1 MRISV
6 SKHIIVIFFLVVGT
20 INGFSQQRLGFQDY
34 MTLVRSF
41 HPVALQAALN
51 EEIGKQNLR
60 AARGGFDPALYSNIG
75 QKYFENDQYYSLVDA
90 GLKVPTWFGLD
101 FYAGFEQNSGVNLNP
116 ERKTPEN
123 GLAYAGVS
131 LPVGQG
137 LFIDQRRAD
146 VRQAQL
152 FEQITYE
159 EQRLM
164 LNSVLRAASNAYWNW
179 FAAYEIVQIF
189 EKGVELAQER
199 FEGIR
204 ESAIQGDLA
213 IIDTVE
219 AFILV
224 QNRLIG
230 LEDALLSFRNAGQ
243 ELSVFL
249 WADNLIP
256 LEITDELV
264 PEKNND
270 LKDFIVDELITNTFD
285 SLINN
290 HPIMLQNQLTI
301 GQLEIE
307 RRWKAEQLKPVVNL
321 KYNFLNEPVAGAV
334 INGATLNNYNWGLQF
349 YMPLFL
355 RKERGQLNLTK
366 LKILDAE
373 LDLENQRLGLKAA
386 VQKSVNTWE
395 TTREQVLIFESAVVN
410 LERLLNAEISKFDV
424 GESSIFLINTREDN
438 FINGQIR
445 LTNLIANNQKA
456 LVDISFQLGILGD

>member
-204 ESAIQGDLA
+204 ESAIQETSQL
-213 IIDTVE
+213 
-219 AFILV
+219 
-224 QNRLIG
+224 
-230 LEDALLSFRNAGQ
+230 
-243 ELSVFL
+243 
-249 WADNLIP
+249 LIP
-256 LEITDELV
+256 LKHL
-264 PEKNND
+264 
-270 LKDFIVDELITNTFD
+270 
-285 SLINN
+285 S
-290 HPIMLQNQLTI
+290 
-301 GQLEIE
+301 
-307 RRWKAEQLKPVVNL
+307 
-321 KYNFLNEPVAGAV
+321 
-334 INGATLNNYNWGLQF
+334 
-349 YMPLFL
+349 
-355 RKERGQLNLTK
+355 
-366 LKILDAE
+366 
-373 LDLENQRLGLKAA
+373 
-386 VQKSVNTWE
+386 
-395 TTREQVLIFESAVVN
+395 
-410 LERLLNAEISKFDV
+410 
-424 GESSIFLINTREDN
+424 
-438 FINGQIR
+438 
-445 LTNLIANNQKA
+445 
-456 LVDISFQLGILGD
+456 

>member
-1 MRISV
+1 MRFSLPQY
-6 SKHIIVIFFLVVGT
+6 SLFLCLLVFNFSPVL
-20 INGFSQQRLGFQDY
+20 SQQIMGFQDF
-34 MTLVRSF
+34 MTLVRNF

-75 QKYFENDQYYSLVDA
+75 QKYFENDQYYSLIDA
-90 GLKVPTWFGLD
+90 GLRVPTWFGLD
-101 FYAGFEQNSGVNLNP
+101 LYAGFEQNNGVNLNP
-116 ERKTPEN
+116 ERKTPES

-152 FEQITYE
+152 FEQITFE

-164 LNSVLRAASNAYWNW
+164 LNSVLRSASNAYWDW

-189 EKGVELAQER
+189 EKGVELAEER
-199 FEGIR
+199 FQGIR
-204 ESAIQGDLA
+204 ESALQGDLA

-219 AFILV
+219 AYILV

-290 HPIMLQNQLTI
+290 HPVMLQNQLTLD
-301 GQLEIE
+301 QLEIE

-355 RKERGQLNLTK
+355 RRERGQLNLTK
-366 LKILDAE
+366 LKIRDAE

-395 TTREQVLIFESAVVN
+395 TTREQVIIFESAVDN
-410 LERLLNAEISKFDV
+410 LDRLLSAEINKFDV

-438 FINGQIR
+438 FINGQIS
-445 LTNLIANNQKA
+445 LTNLIASNQKA

>member
-1 MRISV
+1 M
-6 SKHIIVIFFLVVGT
+6 
-20 INGFSQQRLGFQDY
+20 
-34 MTLVRSF
+34 
-41 HPVALQAALN
+41 
-51 EEIGKQNLR
+51 
-60 AARGGFDPALYSNIG
+60 
-75 QKYFENDQYYSLVDA
+75 
-90 GLKVPTWFGLD
+90 
-101 FYAGFEQNSGVNLNP
+101 
-116 ERKTPEN
+116 
-123 GLAYAGVS
+123 
-131 LPVGQG
+131 
-137 LFIDQRRAD
+137 
-146 VRQAQL
+146 
-152 FEQITYE
+152 
-159 EQRLM
+159 
-164 LNSVLRAASNAYWNW
+164 
-179 FAAYEIVQIF
+179 
-189 EKGVELAQER
+189 
-199 FEGIR
+199 
-204 ESAIQGDLA
+204 
-213 IIDTVE
+213 
-219 AFILV
+219 